1 MEITKLTDVSE
12 GRINDVSVIFD
23 VLYFIST

>member
-23 VLYFIST
+23 VLYIIST

>member
-12 GRINDVSVIFD
+12 GRINNVSVIFD
-23 VLYFIST
+23 VLYIIST